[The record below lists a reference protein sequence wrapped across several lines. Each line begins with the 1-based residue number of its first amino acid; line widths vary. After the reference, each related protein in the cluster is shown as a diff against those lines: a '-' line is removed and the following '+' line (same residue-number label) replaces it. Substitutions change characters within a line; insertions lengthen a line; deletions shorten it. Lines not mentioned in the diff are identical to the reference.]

1 MNAFELDYSAIEKL
15 EEKMRMLPNKME
27 PVVNTILHTDGVQIA
42 TEEITKLLPVSRSKW
57 SVRNKTHAKNS
68 NWSKSEKLNLG
79 FKVKA
84 RGGAANKKGSF
95 GYLVFPNDGRGSH
108 NPLEQRFAEH
118 GLMNATPKI
127 IGKLHE
133 GVDKVIEEEF

>member
-1 MNAFELDYSAIEKL
+1 MSAFEVDYAAIEKL

-27 PVVNTILHTDGVQIA
+27 PVVNTILHTDGIQIA

-68 NWSKSEKLNLG
+68 NWSKSEKMNLG
-79 FKVKA
+79 FKVMA

-95 GYLVFPNDGRGSH
+95 GYLVFPNEGRGSH
-108 NPLEQRFAEH
+108 NPLEQRFAER
-118 GLMNATPKI
+118 GLMNAKSKI
-127 IGKLHE
+127 IEKLHE

>member
-1 MNAFELDYSAIEKL
+1 MSVYNLDYAAIEQL

-27 PVVNTILHTDGVQIA
+27 PVINTILHTEGIRVA
-42 TEEITKLLPVSRSKW
+42 TEEITKLIPVSRSKW
-57 SVRNKTHAKNS
+57 SVRNKIHAKES

-79 FKVKA
+79 FKIVT

-95 GYLVFPNDGRGSH
+95 GYLVFPNEGRGSH
-108 NPLEQRFAEH
+108 NRFEQRFAER

-127 IGKLHE
+127 LEELHK
-133 GVDKVIEEEF
+133 GVNQVLEEEL